1 MLNLKLKKIR
11 SISLFEK
18 ELQKIQKPQTEKVIP
33 AKEEISALKNIIRLN
48 EKEIYNLKKINEFK
62 NVALGQLQSNLQ

>member
-11 SISLFEK
+11 SIYFLEK
-18 ELQKIQKPQTEKVIP
+18 ELQKIQKPRTEKVIP
-33 AKEEISALKNIIRLN
+33 TKEEISALKNIIRLN

-62 NVALGQLQSNLQ
+62 NIALSQLQSNLQ

>member
-33 AKEEISALKNIIRLN
+33 TKEEISALKNIIRLN

-62 NVALGQLQSNLQ
+62 NIALSQLQSNLQ